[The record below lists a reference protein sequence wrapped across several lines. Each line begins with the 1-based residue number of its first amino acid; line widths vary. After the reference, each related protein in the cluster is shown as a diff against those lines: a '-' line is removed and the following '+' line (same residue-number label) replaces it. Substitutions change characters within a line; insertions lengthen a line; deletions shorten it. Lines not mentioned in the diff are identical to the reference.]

1 LGEKSYIKRIFIFII
16 YSEIVSTSTSIGKAL
31 VINFKIL
38 ELSNILVSYIGFIIK
53 LINFKALYNYYT
65 KFLSIRQVIIT
76 IYKEVLIII
85 VIKNI
90 ISFKISTRG

>member
-1 LGEKSYIKRIFIFII
+1 LGEKSYIEKTFIFII
-16 YSEIVSTSTSIGKAL
+16 YSEIVSIRTSIGKVL
-31 VINFKIL
+31 VVNFKVL

-53 LINFKALYNYYT
+53 LINSKALYNYYT
-65 KFLSIRQVIIT
+65 KFLNIRQVIIT
-76 IYKEVLIII
+76 IYKEVFIII